1 MEEQDTELQIIEDS
15 YDMATS
21 ASNDGYSESF
31 ILEYPE
37 FYDADYC
44 QTIIDKFNILDK
56 EGFSD
61 ISAAGYN
68 KDRPSMDAQFF
79 RSKGKHLWFNHVA
92 RGLDFNHVVHT
103 TNETAF
109 FFEQLKTAV
118 KIYKTKFKVGLTVPL
133 TCNDMKV
140 QRVKKGGGFH
150 TWHSEWSKESNSRIL
165 VYQLYLNTLPEG
177 EGETEFLNL
186 GVRCKPKVGKLLI
199 WPAQWTHVHR
209 GNPNYTTDKYIITG
223 WLHINDLTLNYNIE

>member
-1 MEEQDTELQIIEDS
+1 MEEQDVGLQIIEDS

-21 ASNDGYSESF
+21 ASTDGYSESF
-31 ILEYPE
+31 ILEYPQFFDDE
-37 FYDADYC
+37 YC
-44 QTIIDKFNILDK
+44 QIIIDKFNILDK

-61 ISAAGYN
+61 ISGAGYGGD
-68 KDRPSMDAQFF
+68 KPSPDSQFF

-103 TNETAF
+103 TNEVSF

-118 KIYKTKFKVGLTVPL
+118 RIYKTKFRVGLSVPL

-140 QRVKKGGGFH
+140 QRVKAGGGFH
-150 TWHSEWSKESNSRIL
+150 AWHSEWSKESNSRML

-186 GVRCKPKVGKLLI
+186 GVRCKPEVGKLVI
-199 WPAQWTHVHR
+199 WPAGWTHVHR

-223 WLHINDLTLNYNIE
+223 WFHVNDLTLNYNIE

>member
-44 QTIIDKFNILDK
+44 QTIIDKFNILDQ

-61 ISAAGYN
+61 ISSAGARS
-68 KDRPSMDAQFF
+68 KPTIDAQLF
-79 RSKGKHLWFNHVA
+79 RSKGKHVWLNHVA
-92 RGLDFNHVVHT
+92 RGLDLNHVVHT
-103 TNETAF
+103 TNETHF

-118 KIYKTKFKVGLTVPL
+118 KIYKSKFRVGLGVPL

-140 QRVKKGGGFH
+140 QCVKAGGGFH
-150 TWHSEWSKESNSRIL
+150 AWHSEWSKESNSRIL

-177 EGETEFLNL
+177 EGETEFLNQ
-186 GVRCKPKVGKLLI
+186 GIRCKPEAGKLLI
-199 WPAQWTHVHR
+199 WPAGWTHVHR

-223 WLHINDLTLNYNIE
+223 WLHVNDTTLLYNIE